1 MPPPPAE
8 PDVRRGVV
16 AALTA
21 YLIWGLSPL
30 FWKQLGDV
38 EAVDTVAWRI
48 LFTAVT
54 VGALV
59 AVTSRGELAAAWR
72 DRTTLVVAATTGA
85 LLGVNWGVYVWA
97 VSAERVVEASLGYF
111 MNPLVSVFL
120 GVVFL
125 RERLRRGQWAAVALA
140 GLGVAWLTI
149 TLGSLPWV
157 PILLALTFG
166 LYGLVRKVAAVGP
179 AVGLTLETWLM
190 FVPAA
195 VLLLV
200 RSSGPDVDLV
210 QPPATMLLLASTGL
224 VTAVPLVLF
233 AAAARRV
240 PLSMV
245 GLAQYL
251 TPTLQFLIGLFVYD
265 EPFDRTQLVGYTF
278 IWIGLAVFV
287 VDAMR
292 AAGNRRVDA
301 ATRAAASTAGAA
313 DRAADDPAVPP
324 TAATRGTD
332 RADGTPVV
340 RPAAPTGG
348 TIRADGS
355 DQPTVTPAVRPAAE

>member
-1 MPPPPAE
+1 MPPPTAE

-38 EAVDTVAWRI
+38 AAIDTVAWRI

-59 AVTSRGELAAAWR
+59 ATTGRRGEFAAARR
-72 DRTTLVVAATTGA
+72 DPTTLVVAATTGA
-85 LLGVNWGVYVWA
+85 LLGANWGVYVWA

-125 RERLRRGQWAAVALA
+125 RERLRRGQWVAVALA

-190 FVPAA
+190 FIPAV

-210 QPPATMLLLASTGL
+210 QPPGTMLLLASTGL
-224 VTAVPLVLF
+224 VTAIPLVLF

-251 TPTLQFLIGLFVYD
+251 TPTLQFLIGLLVYD

-292 AAGNRRVDA
+292 AAGHRRVDA
-301 ATRAAASTAGAA
+301 AAAASPG
-313 DRAADDPAVPP
+313 
-324 TAATRGTD
+324 
-332 RADGTPVV
+332 GTPDD
-340 RPAAPTGG
+340 RPAG
-348 TIRADGS
+348 
-355 DQPTVTPAVRPAAE
+355 TPAVRPAGE